1 MMRKIYSVDRFE
13 GDFAVAVCDDGTTLE
28 IKREALGTLLERDVF
43 SAMEECGEL
52 SDIIPMPE
60 EREKRLAA
68 AMEKLKRFKSNS

>member
-13 GDFAVAVCDDGTTLE
+13 GDFAVVVCDDGTTLE

-43 SAMEECGEL
+43 SAIEECGEL